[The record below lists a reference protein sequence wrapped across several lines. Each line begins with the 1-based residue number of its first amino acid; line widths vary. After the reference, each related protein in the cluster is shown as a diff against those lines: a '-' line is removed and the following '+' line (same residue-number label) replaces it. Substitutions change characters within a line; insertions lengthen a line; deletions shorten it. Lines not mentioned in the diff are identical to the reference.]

1 MSWNRINVRTDLNIW
16 ETLEDIDIDFI
27 KEYIELKEHEN
38 KDRLKEFKSFEFET
52 YVDVDTDNAL
62 NEMWDSD
69 IKEEAI
75 SRGFI
80 VKEDEFDD
88 IDENEWEDLALAVS
102 KLSHFDIDRFFKEFM
117 KNKRLYNKDE
127 LIDFLDNVIFN

>member
-1 MSWNRINVRTDLNIW
+1 MGWNSINVRTDLNIW
-16 ETLEDIDIDFI
+16 ETLEDIDIDLI
-27 KEYIELKEHEN
+27 KEYIELKENEN

-52 YVDVDTDNAL
+52 YVSVDSDDAL

-69 IKEEAI
+69 IKNEAE

-80 VKEDEFDD
+80 VREDEFDD

-102 KLSHFDIDRFFKEFM
+102 KLSHFDIDRFFREFM
-117 KNKRLYNKDE
+117 KNKRIYNKEE
-127 LIDFLDNVIFN
+127 LFEFIKNII

>member
-1 MSWNRINVRTDLNIW
+1 MGWNRINVRTDLNVW
-16 ETLEDIDIDFI
+16 ETLEDIDIDLI
-27 KEYIELKEHEN
+27 KEYIKLKKNEN

-52 YVDVDTDNAL
+52 YVDLNADDAL

-69 IKEEAI
+69 IKEEAE

-80 VKEDEFDD
+80 VREDEFDD

-102 KLSHFDIDRFFKEFM
+102 KLSHFDIDRFFREFM
-117 KNKRLYNKDE
+117 KNKRIYNKEE
-127 LIDFLDNVIFN
+127 LFEFIKNII